1 MRVLVTGHCGRV
13 GTPLVEHLERCGHAI
28 VGFDLAEASDLRDLD
43 ALKSAARGT
52 AAIVHAGA
60 VANDSGGTPEQIMAV
75 NALGTWH
82 VLLAAEAAG
91 VTRVIHFSSA
101 QALGILEGERPPDYF
116 PVDDDHP
123 RRAMRPYGLSKRL
136 SEDLCEG
143 FTRRTGIA
151 TLSLRPVAVWD
162 AGIYARVQERRRA
175 TPESEWEPYWEYGAF
190 VDVRDVAT
198 AVERALEI
206 RLSGHHRALLCAP
219 DISASAPSLEI
230 AARLTPGVPVRDV
243 QRYAADP
250 WRALFDC
257 SAADAVLGWRPRYS
271 WSDREPPVRG
281 SIP

>member
-1 MRVLVTGHCGRV
+1 LRVLVTGHCGRV
-13 GTPLVEHLERCGHAI
+13 GTPLVEHLARCGHAV
-28 VGFDLAEASDLRDLD
+28 VGFDLAEGSDLLDLD

-52 AAIVHAGA
+52 AAIVHVGA

-101 QALGILEGERPPDYF
+101 QALGILEGERLPDYF

-143 FTRRTGIA
+143 FTHRSGIA

-175 TPESEWEPYWEYGAF
+175 APESEWEPYWEYGAF

-206 RLSGHHRALLCAP
+206 RLLGHHRALLCAP
-219 DISASAPSLEI
+219 DISASAPSLEM
-230 AARLTPGVPVRDV
+230 AARLAPGVPVRDV
-243 QRYAADP
+243 QRYAVDP

-257 SAADAVLGWRPRYS
+257 SAADAVLGWRPRYG

-281 SIP
+281 